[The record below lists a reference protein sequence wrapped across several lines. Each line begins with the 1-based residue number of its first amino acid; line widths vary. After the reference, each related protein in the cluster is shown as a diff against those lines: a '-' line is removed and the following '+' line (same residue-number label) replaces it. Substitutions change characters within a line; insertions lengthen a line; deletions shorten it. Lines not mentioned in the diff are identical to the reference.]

1 MAILYQ
7 YPEYY
12 SWFIENLYLVI
23 FYHFFPV
30 VCLPIT
36 CTFYLLRR
44 KIGRVDV
51 LTKDKKNKLVGLLAS
66 FFNYSLLNR
75 NISQLLYFLY
85 PFIDLEKNNNVT

>member
-30 VCLPIT
+30 VCLPNLHI
-36 CTFYLLRR
+36 LPS
-44 KIGRVDV
+44 KEENWSSGRV
-51 LTKDKKNKLVGLLAS
+51 NEG
-66 FFNYSLLNR
+66 
-75 NISQLLYFLY
+75 
-85 PFIDLEKNNNVT
+85 